1 MDSQAIQPRPENAQG
16 SDPTFAHIP
25 YNQRWEPLKST
36 IIKLY
41 MQEREKIPRVA
52 ERMKN
57 EYNFSAVPSQYRY
70 QFKKWGIKKR
80 ITSEEKDAIIN
91 AHGKRLRPGSSLSQI
106 SIDEGGFD
114 KSVDKK
120 ALKRYIG
127 DQIRHEE
134 PLQADDTM
142 FLRWHLPYAALLN
155 SLGLPHDQ
163 SSPFGSSPKTPPN
176 INTRS
181 PGSDAPSGQSPTT
194 QMVRR
199 KVHLD
204 RAKLLLQGRE
214 MDLMRQLKPSE
225 REATFTWLHDRWMY
239 SFMTAKYWGKGPRY
253 WTAQTIEFKTG
264 ADKRLLESPTLS
276 ESHGYGSTES
286 GQSFQPKSECHWT
299 IHHHQDQYEA
309 LPDPPDDDSDR
320 EYDIEDES
328 TWPTWTSSVDAS
340 IFSETVNEGLGHNA
354 FSKCPDDDMPF
365 SAEAI
370 SQHRQKSSRQRKQ
383 EDIAFAIMARNFDL
397 LSGLLDGDEI
407 DEVYDICEEMRASHL
422 AATYLDGSRQCCLII
437 SALPIFPETPLDQ
450 FGHTVLD
457 NIFLTILRSHTRV
470 IPCALYATGQSN
482 IPFQWKHEFCHT
494 MESLLRGL
502 EAGQGP
508 INIGLIKGAMM
519 TELDGE
525 GFFGKGRIW
534 AHPIVN
540 EVCKEYFGN
549 VEQWGRIKFIT
560 TP

>member
-25 YNQRWEPLKST
+25 YDQRWEPLKST

-41 MQEREKIPRVA
+41 MQEGEKIPRVA

-80 ITSEEKDAIIN
+80 ITSKEKDAIIN

-127 DQIRHEE
+127 DQIRHKE
-134 PLQADDTM
+134 PLQADNTM

-155 SLGLPHDQ
+155 SLGLSHDQ
-163 SSPFGSSPKTPPN
+163 SSPFGSSPQTPGN
-176 INTRS
+176 ITIES

-214 MDLMRQLKPSE
+214 MDLMRQLNEPE
-225 REATFTWLHDRWMY
+225 RAATVTWLHERWMY

-276 ESHGYGSTES
+276 DSHGSRSTES
-286 GQSFQPKSECHWT
+286 EQSFQPNSECHWT
-299 IHHHQDQYEA
+299 IHHHDDEYEA
-309 LPDPPDDDSDR
+309 LPDSPDDDPDR

-328 TWPTWTSSVDAS
+328 TWPAWAPSVNTRT
-340 IFSETVNEGLGHNA
+340 FSETINEGLEQNA
-354 FSKCPDDDMPF
+354 FSKLPNDNLPF
-365 SAEAI
+365 SVEAI
-370 SQHRQKSSRQRKQ
+370 SQQRQKSSRQQKQ
-383 EDIAFAIMARNFDL
+383 EDIGFAIMSRNLVLLQDL
-397 LSGLLDGDEI
+397 DKVDEI
-407 DEVYDICEEMRASHL
+407 DEIAHQSDPKRCE
-422 AATYLDGSRQCCLII
+422 
-437 SALPIFPETPLDQ
+437 
-450 FGHTVLD
+450 
-457 NIFLTILRSHTRV
+457 
-470 IPCALYATGQSN
+470 
-482 IPFQWKHEFCHT
+482 
-494 MESLLRGL
+494 
-502 EAGQGP
+502 
-508 INIGLIKGAMM
+508 
-519 TELDGE
+519 
-525 GFFGKGRIW
+525 
-534 AHPIVN
+534 
-540 EVCKEYFGN
+540 
-549 VEQWGRIKFIT
+549 
-560 TP
+560 